1 MTHRYR
7 IEPSFGLLIDKFE
20 GKMGWHNVLGGIL
33 SSNEDPKFQLGM
45 NVVADLTAADLD
57 LGSEELDNLTFA
69 ISLVPTM
76 KYGRIAVV
84 TQGSVQFEIARA
96 FGTLADELDIYAEY
110 RVFSS
115 FSEARSWL
123 GLPENVELRL

>member
-1 MTHRYR
+1 
-7 IEPSFGLLIDKFE
+7 
-20 GKMGWHNVLGGIL
+20 MGWHNVLEGIL
-33 SSNEDPKFQLGM
+33 SSNEDPEFQLGM

-57 LGSEELDNLTFA
+57 LGFEELDKLTFA

-76 KYGRIAVV
+76 KYGRKAVV
-84 TQGSVQFEIARA
+84 TQGSFQFEVARA
-96 FGTLADELDIYAEY
+96 FGKLADELDIYAEY

-115 FSEARSWL
+115 FSEVRSWL